1 MSFAYPK
8 ILPEVYWISQK
19 ESFTAGILV
28 IESTALKIGAWGRIF
43 KRLFDI
49 ILSAFGLIFLLP
61 LYIIISL
68 IIKWEDPSG
77 PVIFK
82 NKRIGY
88 DGNEF
93 SLYKF
98 RYMYWKYCVN
108 DAYGVSA
115 HTDEALKFEEE
126 LKKISDGR
134 DGPLYKI
141 KDDPRKTKIWRIIEK
156 LSLDELPQL
165 WNVFIWDMSLVGP
178 RPHQPR
184 EVKLYDEHHYQVLTV
199 KPWITGM
206 AQVFWR
212 DKNTFEDEI
221 RYDVYYIEHYSLLLD
236 FLIIAKTMLV
246 IINRALH

>member
-8 ILPEVYWISQK
+8 ILPEVYGISQK

-98 RYMYWKYCVN
+98 RYMYWKYCVK

-126 LKKISDGR
+126 LKKTSDGR

-141 KDDPRKTKIWRIIEK
+141 KDDPRKTKI
-156 LSLDELPQL
+156 
-165 WNVFIWDMSLVGP
+165 
-178 RPHQPR
+178 
-184 EVKLYDEHHYQVLTV
+184 
-199 KPWITGM
+199 
-206 AQVFWR
+206 
-212 DKNTFEDEI
+212 
-221 RYDVYYIEHYSLLLD
+221 
-236 FLIIAKTMLV
+236 
-246 IINRALH
+246 